1 MMNAAIMDMPDVPEI
16 TSLIGQSYITYYHVK
31 RIIELLKVSEKDTK
45 SFFGSYSSQ
54 RMKDWLQV
62 VEKYEADNVFIAES
76 ARIIQHNV
84 SYEVPALKK
93 KVENCQNKLSDSERR
108 ESQLKAATETVKL
121 KFQQTCRDIGIDGSN
136 IAGEMKHVAGTLHSI
151 LDGVVTKM
159 KVPDFQKAI
168 DYYKAFLGF
177 TLDNH
182 NEAETVKLLQFV
194 VVEGNGSV
202 YKFETGLDLPAAAS
216 ATSTAAGDGGGEI
229 DFGDSGDA
237 GGIDFGDSGDAG
249 GIDFGDSGISGIT
262 TESSGSNGAPTVT
275 TRESVLEYS
284 QTRSIV
290 VDQILE
296 LEGFLQQRVEELSSK
311 TLDITAINQ
320 FDGAGQAVVPPLK
333 AVKSMLAAVGK
344 ASDILTSPKTSQ
356 VVMVASSSKYVDRLV
371 KSLEQKRS
379 ASDTM
384 LGKIKDLEVSR
395 VNWRETISE
404 TKPKLSG
411 LISQTKELQG
421 QVEASIS
428 ALYKGRKV
436 HLLGDINTM

>member
-1 MMNAAIMDMPDVPEI
+1 M
-16 TSLIGQSYITYYHVK
+16 
-31 RIIELLKVSEKDTK
+31 
-45 SFFGSYSSQ
+45 
-54 RMKDWLQV
+54 
-62 VEKYEADNVFIAES
+62 
-76 ARIIQHNV
+76 
-84 SYEVPALKK
+84 
-93 KVENCQNKLSDSERR
+93 
-108 ESQLKAATETVKL
+108 
-121 KFQQTCRDIGIDGSN
+121 
-136 IAGEMKHVAGTLHSI
+136 
-151 LDGVVTKM
+151 
-159 KVPDFQKAI
+159 
-168 DYYKAFLGF
+168 
-177 TLDNH
+177 
-182 NEAETVKLLQFV
+182 
-194 VVEGNGSV
+194 
-202 YKFETGLDLPAAAS
+202 
-216 ATSTAAGDGGGEI
+216 
-229 DFGDSGDA
+229 
-237 GGIDFGDSGDAG
+237 
-249 GIDFGDSGISGIT
+249 
-262 TESSGSNGAPTVT
+262 T